1 MKTFELEN
9 KVYFSILSIFS
20 FGILLYCLI
29 KINIIDF
36 ELIILSFGLVS
47 VILLTSYYF
56 VIIDRIKFY
65 PINIFFNLYF
75 LISFLFFLYNF
86 EYILNKTYSDT
97 FSQIEFND
105 FYFLTKE
112 VIKLLTLTV
121 LFLNLGFILVEKL
134 LKKKNF
140 NFLPNLSELDLLR
153 LNFFLI
159 SIKLI
164 FILGNFFFDINIK
177 EIENPLSLLI
187 ASISFYLIL
196 LNKKNNFINLLIIFY
211 LFCENAIMTYSI
223 YKNTILLLVFF
234 ILIYNFKKKI
244 SLIIISILVLWVM
257 FGQTLKV
264 PLRNNYLVKY
274 NKEISK
280 NMQKYDI
287 LEKLNTNPLI
297 LRLSEPIVSFIR
309 VLEFEKIRKKNV
321 HKDTLSI
328 LFYSP
333 IPRFVLK
340 DKPTQNFAYWYTD
353 YFFDIYQFKEFD
365 FTKTVTYNIFW
376 PTDFYLN
383 FGIYGSTIF
392 AFIFGIFISFLLKIL
407 TNFNSNNIQSIFG
420 ISIFSSLSLPDY
432 NLSLMLSPI
441 LLQYLAIFLLLKFIL
456 IIIKK

>member
-36 ELIILSFGLVS
+36 EWIILSFGLVS

-196 LNKKNNFINLLIIFY
+196 LNKKNNFINLLIISY

-234 ILIYNFKKKI
+234 ILI
-244 SLIIISILVLWVM
+244 
-257 FGQTLKV
+257 
-264 PLRNNYLVKY
+264 
-274 NKEISK
+274 
-280 NMQKYDI
+280 
-287 LEKLNTNPLI
+287 
-297 LRLSEPIVSFIR
+297 
-309 VLEFEKIRKKNV
+309 
-321 HKDTLSI
+321 
-328 LFYSP
+328 
-333 IPRFVLK
+333 
-340 DKPTQNFAYWYTD
+340 
-353 YFFDIYQFKEFD
+353 
-365 FTKTVTYNIFW
+365 
-376 PTDFYLN
+376 
-383 FGIYGSTIF
+383 
-392 AFIFGIFISFLLKIL
+392 
-407 TNFNSNNIQSIFG
+407 
-420 ISIFSSLSLPDY
+420 
-432 NLSLMLSPI
+432 
-441 LLQYLAIFLLLKFIL
+441 
-456 IIIKK
+456 